1 MDMWGVVVLNYIY
14 YISRDTVKPSM
25 IAIRNE
31 ILGVMK
37 KAYVFG
43 ERDING
49 ACLVD

>member
-1 MDMWGVVVLNYIY
+1 MGVVVLNYTY

-31 ILGVMK
+31 ILGVNQK
-37 KAYVFG
+37 KTYVFG

-49 ACLVD
+49 HVQKD